1 MYSSLGRIGYPVSKM
16 RLVSSVTSAVFF
28 SILLYLASVNLK
40 WLTVI
45 RGLYLLLGIVEGV
58 LVGWVEAKIVTR
70 KLTKEAE
77 TTPWQTLPISIVSLG
92 LPLLLTI
99 EALGSTEFL
108 RYAAYLV
115 LPFTPAF
122 FAINGWHY
130 NKFEKENK
138 LQILMFPYG
147 LKYWTEPVL
156 DANDQ
161 FNQFTDAVASKDT
174 LTILIQTRQSKKL
187 IATLEERKDI
197 NPSTQSALS
206 SILKAMNEYRHR
218 ISIIGS
224 GLIISLLIL
233 IAYFFILAITNAF
246 GMVEIVDNRIVSGQ
260 AIGLILLCVPTFSTL
275 GGMSA
280 VTVYLRKGF
289 QKRISDMLAAVD
301 SELVHTIKS

>member
-1 MYSSLGRIGYPVSKM
+1 MYSSIGRIGYPVSKM

-45 RGLYLLLGIVEGV
+45 RGLYLVLGIVEGV

-77 TTPWQTLPISIVSLG
+77 TTPWQTLLISTVSLG

-99 EALGSTEFL
+99 EAFGSTEFL

-130 NKFEKENK
+130 NRFEKENK

-174 LTILIQTRQSKKL
+174 PTILSQTRQSKKL

-206 SILKAMNEYRHR
+206 NILKAMNEYRHR

-275 GGMSA
+275 GGVFA
-280 VTVYLRKGF
+280 VTVSLRKGF
-289 QKRISDMLAAVD
+289 QKRISDMLAPVD
-301 SELVHTIKS
+301 SEPAHTMKS